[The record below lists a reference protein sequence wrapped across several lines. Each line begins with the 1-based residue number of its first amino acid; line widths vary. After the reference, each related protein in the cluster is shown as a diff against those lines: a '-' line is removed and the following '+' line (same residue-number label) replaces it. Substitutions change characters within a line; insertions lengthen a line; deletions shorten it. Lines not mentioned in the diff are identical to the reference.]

1 MPVWD
6 LATRANWELVLTD
19 RRITTPIS
27 GSETVYGGYS
37 FEAIPPIYAVCD
49 TDTVLVGTFS
59 QTAKPYWFLGGIVSQ
74 YLFVSPSMSTNFI
87 SGVQA
92 GESKKAGL
100 NRLTLLEFNN
110 YNVHP
115 YTLSIQT
122 PYYIEDIYIEVWQY
136 LAQDST
142 DSDDILLRLDSIEM
156 KIDAMAN
163 HGA

>member
-6 LATRANWELVLTD
+6 LATRENWELVLTD
-19 RRITTPIS
+19 NRITVPIP
-27 GSETVYGGYS
+27 GSETLYGGYS
-37 FEAIPPIYAVCD
+37 FEPIPPVYAVCN

-59 QTAKPYWFLGGIVSQ
+59 QSAKPYWFLGARVSQ
-74 YLFVSPSMSTNFI
+74 YLYVSPSMSSNFI

-92 GESKKAGL
+92 GATQRAGL
-100 NRLTLLEFNN
+100 NRLTLFKFEN

-115 YTLSIQT
+115 YTLSIET

-136 LAQDST
+136 LAQDNT

-156 KIDAMAN
+156 KLDAMAN
-163 HGA
+163 PGA